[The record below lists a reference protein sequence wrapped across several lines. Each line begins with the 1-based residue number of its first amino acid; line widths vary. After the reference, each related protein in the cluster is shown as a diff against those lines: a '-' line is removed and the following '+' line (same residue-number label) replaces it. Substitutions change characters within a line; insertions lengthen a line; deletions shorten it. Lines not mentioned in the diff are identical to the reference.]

1 MREAYDRVDDLINL
15 AVHRFLDID
24 NSATN
29 QTNIFLANPYASE
42 LIVQGLTQS
51 RNKKRTSN
59 LLDILDQLIERG
71 EYGVYQAIEQVER
84 R

>member
-1 MREAYDRVDDLINL
+1 MREAYDKVDDLIDL
-15 AVHRFLDID
+15 AIHRFLDID

-29 QTNIFLANPYASE
+29 QINIFLTNPYASE
-42 LIVQGLTQS
+42 LIVQGLAQS
-51 RNKKRTSN
+51 RNKKRTSD

-84 R
+84 